1 MIEMTVEATTEAPQT
16 EAPAEAVAQEQVQQ
30 APPPPTP
37 RAAEALRTLM
47 DREARIREAET
58 SLKQQQQQLEE
69 AQRLQALA
77 KENPLQ
83 FLDAVGTSYEDLT
96 ARVLKGD
103 RPDPT
108 AGLRREVTELRE
120 ALNSRQQR
128 EETERQHAALV
139 EAQQLVHQYV
149 DSTDQFPL
157 TKASGM
163 HDLVFQRI
171 HDHYNE
177 TGQALSEANAAKQ
190 VEDYLSGVVDKLAEL
205 EAVRN
210 RFAPQEQ
217 VTAPS
222 TATSTTTLTNALSSS
237 APTRVTEKTNITAE
251 ESLAKAAAMLKYVNN
266 T

>member
-1 MIEMTVEATTEAPQT
+1 MIEMTVEATPEAPQT
-16 EAPAEAVAQEQVQQ
+16 EAPAEAEAQEQVQQ

-47 DREARIREAET
+47 DREARIREAES
-58 SLKQQQQQLEE
+58 SLKQQQQQLQE
-69 AQRLQALA
+69 AQRLQSLA

-83 FLDAVGTSYEDLT
+83 FLDTVGTSYEDLT
-96 ARVLKGD
+96 ARVLQGD

-108 AGLRREVTELRE
+108 AGIKREVAQLRE
-120 ALNSRQQR
+120 ELSSRQKR
-128 EETERQHAALV
+128 EEAERQQAALT

-149 DSTDQFPL
+149 ASSDQYPL
-157 TKASGM
+157 TKAADM
-163 HDLVFQRI
+163 HNLVFQRI
-171 HDHYNE
+171 YDHYNE
-177 TGQALSEANAAKQ
+177 TGQALSEADAAKQ
-190 VEDYLSGVVDKLAEL
+190 VEEYLSGVVDKFAEL

-222 TATSTTTLTNALSSS
+222 NATTTTLTNALSAS
-237 APTRVTEKTNITAE
+237 APTRVTENQTLTKE
-251 ESLAKAAAMLKYVNN
+251 QSLAKAAAMLKYVNN